1 MIFDELSSPQILV
14 NIFERISTS
23 SFTSRDGRM
32 YTPMNVRLFSSPLNT
47 TLMCSRFH
55 KRDVPDSDFFH
66 PLYSIP
72 LDKVSGSVSF
82 RDREKGKEVIRL
94 VEEGLLKEL
103 VVEEFSRLG
112 RNTGDVIST
121 LEYLD
126 SMGVNVR
133 VRNVGLESRPGGKK
147 NPIWKM
153 ISSVMSSLYEMEK
166 ENILERTRS
175 GRVMAI
181 QRGVKMGRPRGTQ
194 ENVKRFLNKPKNVEI
209 QKLLKRGLLYS
220 EIQKVVECSPK
231 TISKVKKLMKEV
243 G

>member
-1 MIFDELSSPQILV
+1 M
-14 NIFERISTS
+14 RIKYNRVSTIGQS
-23 SFTSRDGRM
+23 GDRYSLDTDT
-32 YTPMNVRLFSSPLNT
+32 YDL
-47 TLMCSRFH
+47 TL
-55 KRDVPDSDFFH
+55 
-66 PLYSIP
+66 

-82 RDREKGKEVIRL
+82 RDREFGRQVIEMVGRG
-94 VEEGLLKEL
+94 ELKEL

-133 VRNVGLESRPGGKK
+133 VRNVGLESRPQGKK

-166 ENILERTRS
+166 ENILERTKT
-175 GRVMAI
+175 GRQVYVLN
-181 QRGVKMGRPRGTQ
+181 GGKLGRPKGTH

-209 QKLLKRGLLYS
+209 QKLLGRGLRYS
-220 EIQKVVECSPK
+220 EIQRIVDCSPR
-231 TISKVKKLMKEV
+231 TISKVKKLMGEV
-243 G
+243 S

>member
-1 MIFDELSSPQILV
+1 MKVKYNRVST
-14 NIFERISTS
+14 ISQTGDRFGTDTES
-23 SFTSRDGRM
+23 YD
-32 YTPMNVRLFSSPLNT
+32 L
-47 TLMCSRFH
+47 TL
-55 KRDVPDSDFFH
+55 
-66 PLYSIP
+66 
-72 LDKVSGSVSF
+72 LDKVSGSISF
-82 RDREKGKEVIRL
+82 KDREKGKEIIRL
-94 VEEGLLKEL
+94 VEEGFVKEL

-126 SMGVNVR
+126 SLGVNVR
-133 VRNVGLESRPGGKK
+133 VRNIGLESRPQGKK

-166 ENILERTRS
+166 TNILERTSS

-194 ENVKRFLNKPKNVEI
+194 ENVKRFLNKPKNQEI
-209 QKLLKRGLLYS
+209 QKLLGRGLRYS

>member
-1 MIFDELSSPQILV
+1 MKVKYNRVST
-14 NIFERISTS
+14 ISQTGDRFGTDTES
-23 SFTSRDGRM
+23 YD
-32 YTPMNVRLFSSPLNT
+32 L
-47 TLMCSRFH
+47 TL
-55 KRDVPDSDFFH
+55 
-66 PLYSIP
+66 

-82 RDREKGKEVIRL
+82 RDREKGKEIIRL
-94 VEEGLLKEL
+94 VEEGFLKEL

-126 SMGVNVR
+126 SIGVNVR
-133 VRNVGLESRPGGKK
+133 VRNVGLESRPNGKK

-209 QKLLKRGLLYS
+209 QKLLRRGLLYS

-231 TISKVKKLMKEV
+231 TISKVKKLMSEV
-243 G
+243 N

>member
-1 MIFDELSSPQILV
+1 MRVKYNRVST
-14 NIFERISTS
+14 ISQTGDRFGTDTES
-23 SFTSRDGRM
+23 YD
-32 YTPMNVRLFSSPLNT
+32 L
-47 TLMCSRFH
+47 TL
-55 KRDVPDSDFFH
+55 
-66 PLYSIP
+66 

-94 VEEGLLKEL
+94 VEEGFLKEL

-126 SMGVNVR
+126 SIGVNVR
-133 VRNVGLESRPGGKK
+133 VRNVGLESRPNGKK

-209 QKLLKRGLLYS
+209 QKLLRRGLLYS